1 MKKVPAQIDK
11 VHKTK
16 DISTSRDKPGLYEKP
31 KQRGIYPYRCE
42 KIKDIRQGY

>member
-16 DISTSRDKPGLYEKP
+16 DISTSRDNPGLYEKP
-31 KQRGIYPYRCE
+31 KRWDYIPHGCE